1 MTRPTIVLTGG
12 GTAGHVSVNEALIPV
27 LRDKQYDIHYIGSHD
42 GIEKELIRRH
52 QGVAYHAIQ
61 SGKLRRYFS
70 VKNFTDPFRVVAGV
84 GQAYRLLKRIRPS
97 IVFSKGGFVSVPVV
111 LAAKLANIPVV
122 AHESDVTP
130 GLANKI
136 SLPFAAHIFTVF
148 ESTLDYVP
156 ADKSTHVG
164 AIVRPELFEGKKE
177 EGLRLTGLTGS
188 RPVVIVMGGSQ
199 GSKALNDMIRDD
211 LSNVLQ
217 SYDVIHLCGRGNRD
231 AAKEGMEGYVQIEYA
246 TTELPHLLAASDYAL
261 TRAGSNAIF
270 ELLALEKP
278 MMLIPL
284 SANQS
289 RGDQILNARHFE
301 SLKLAEVI
309 EEEQLPM
316 VPASEIIGRLIEAEP
331 VLRERMKKA
340 SDVKT
345 PEQMVNLIL
354 LHEN

>member
-1 MTRPTIVLTGG
+1 M
-12 GTAGHVSVNEALIPV
+12 
-27 LRDKQYDIHYIGSHD
+27 
-42 GIEKELIRRH
+42 
-52 QGVAYHAIQ
+52 
-61 SGKLRRYFS
+61 
-70 VKNFTDPFRVVAGV
+70 KNFTDPFRVVAGV

-148 ESTLDYVP
+148 ESTHDYVP
-156 ADKSTHVG
+156 ADTSTHDG
-164 AIVRPELFEGKKE
+164 ASVRPELFEGKKE

-211 LSNVLQ
+211 VSNVLQ

-231 AAKEGMEGYVQIEYA
+231 ASKEGMEGYVQIEYA

-284 SANQS
+284 SASQS

-316 VPASEIIGRLIEAEP
+316 VPASEIIARLIEAEP
-331 VLRERMKKA
+331 VLREQMKKA